1 MGGGVFKGVKGSK
14 FRRFGFSFIF
24 IEGRFLVFD
33 YYVDVFI
40 FVGYWFDIFFLRI
53 KRLIFIISLVFIKV
67 FGV

>member
-1 MGGGVFKGVKGSK
+1 MFFDFFLGENSKDVGYMGGGVFKGVKGSK

-40 FVGYWFDIFFLRI
+40 FVGY
-53 KRLIFIISLVFIKV
+53 
-67 FGV
+67 